1 MKIRYSIEDLTECF
15 NFSIRYHLAENKS
28 NYNRTT
34 GQNRGLGSIIN
45 DFFYGKLVEIGVVKA
60 IESYNSNIKCILDF
74 DIHPLNSSNISDPDI
89 IKISES
95 TSIRNPNLFVEIKYH
110 SKNDRWL
117 GLTAEQFRTI
127 KENDNFKDFY
137 IIYASLNCESDLNDD
152 LLGIYLRNFINN
164 DYLNK
169 FSKLESIYLKID
181 RILPSSILEEKGIEF
196 NLGRLLLE
204 TEIFQEIQEKSA
216 FQLINKSHRLETT
229 GKNLPVIMADK
240 RDPVEEYGEYH
251 INGMYELWLKSN
263 LASSRYLIH
272 PITNCKVTSAVLG
285 NFNLEAGKYYLIW
298 FCPVGRDPILKR
310 NNIWIANRNVH
321 NLVPEPTE
329 KLLERI
335 SREI

>member
-89 IKISES
+89 IKISDS
-95 TSIRNPNLFVEIKYH
+95 SGYRDPKLFVEIKYH
-110 SKNDRWL
+110 SESDRWL
-117 GLTAEQFRTI
+117 GLTAEQFHTI
-127 KENDNFKDFY
+127 KENDNVKDFY
-137 IIYASLNCESDLNDD
+137 IIYASLNCESELNDD
-152 LLGIYLRNFINN
+152 LLGIYLRNYINN
-164 DYLNK
+164 DYLSK
-169 FSKLESIYLKID
+169 FSKLDSIYLKID
-181 RILPSSILEEKGIEF
+181 RILPSTILEENGIEF

-204 TEIFQEIQEKSA
+204 TEIFQEITEKSA
-216 FQLINKSHRLETT
+216 FQLIKKGQRLVTT
-229 GKNLPVIMADK
+229 GDNLPVIMTDK
-240 RDPVEEYGEYH
+240 RDPVEEYGKYK
-251 INGMYELWLKSN
+251 ITGVYELWLKSN
-263 LASSRYLIH
+263 IASNRYLIH
-272 PITNCKVTSAVLG
+272 PISNCKVTSEVLG
-285 NFNLEAGKYYLIW
+285 NFNLEAGRYYLIW

-310 NNIWIANRNVH
+310 NNIWIANRNVQ
-321 NLVPEPTE
+321 NLVPESTD